1 MKQRK
6 INHAEK
12 TKTEKEKT
20 EKDAKLVN
28 PGLKNEIL
36 KK

>member
-6 INHAEK
+6 INHVEK

>member
-6 INHAEK
+6 INHVEK
-12 TKTEKEKT
+12 GITEKEKT

-28 PGLKNEIL
+28 SGLKNEIL

>member
-6 INHAEK
+6 INHVEK
-12 TKTEKEKT
+12 AITEKEKT
-20 EKDAKLVN
+20 QKDAKLVN
-28 PGLKNEIL
+28 SGLKDEIL